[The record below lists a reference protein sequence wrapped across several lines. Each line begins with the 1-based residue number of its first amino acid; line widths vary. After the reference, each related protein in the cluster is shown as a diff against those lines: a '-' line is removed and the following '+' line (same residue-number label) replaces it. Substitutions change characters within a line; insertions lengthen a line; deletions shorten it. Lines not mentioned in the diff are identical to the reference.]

1 MMMEAGANAKS
12 VDAIVKMVGRG
23 LGVERVEVR
32 IGYASLEVTLRI
44 GDKVATEM
52 CAVGNLA
59 VNQSLAQ
66 GLWGLGN
73 RVANHELGIE
83 LTRTELARLANDTPC
98 HHAWTVAVA
107 VGLGC
112 AAFGRLL
119 SVDWPGTGSVFVA
132 TTIGQF
138 TRGIFSRSQMNSF
151 LATGI
156 VSFLC
161 SLLAGFGALLIG
173 SATLVP
179 TMIASILLLV
189 PGVPA
194 VNAQSDILEG
204 HPTLGSARAVNVA
217 MTLVFVAVGLWLGYA
232 TLSEWH

>member
-12 VDAIVKMVGRG
+12 VDAIVKMVGHG
-23 LGVERVEVR
+23 LGVERVDLR
-32 IGYASLEVTLRI
+32 IGYASLELTLRI
-44 GDKVATEM
+44 GDKVVTEM
-52 CAVGNLA
+52 CAVGNLG
-59 VNQSLAQ
+59 VNQRLAQ
-66 GLWGLGN
+66 GLWALGN
-73 RVANHELGIE
+73 RVTNHELEIE
-83 LTRTELARLANDTPC
+83 LTRTELARLANETPC
-98 HHAWTVAVA
+98 HRAWTVAVA

-119 SVDWPGTGSVFVA
+119 GVDWPGTSSVFVA
-132 TTIGQF
+132 ATSGQY
-138 TRGIFSRSQMNSF
+138 TRGVFSRSQVNSF
-151 LATGI
+151 LTTGI
-156 VSFLC
+156 ASFLS
-161 SLLAGFGALLIG
+161 SLLAGLGALLIG

-179 TMIASILLLV
+179 TMIASILFLV